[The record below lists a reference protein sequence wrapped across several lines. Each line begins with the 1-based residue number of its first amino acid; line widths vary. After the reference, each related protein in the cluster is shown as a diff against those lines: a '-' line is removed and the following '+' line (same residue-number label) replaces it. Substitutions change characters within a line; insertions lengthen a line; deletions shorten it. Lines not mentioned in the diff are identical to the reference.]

1 MAQHTCN
8 CCVEEA
14 VPERCPFWRPD
25 DAWTD
30 EDALTAT
37 NLDTPEARMDVHEAL
52 SHIRHRKGGDH
63 G

>member
-1 MAQHTCN
+1 MAQHTCSH
-8 CCVEEA
+8 CAEEA

-37 NLDTPEARMDVHEAL
+37 NLDTPEARMSVCEAL
-52 SHIRHRKGGDH
+52 ARLREAPWKTT
-63 G
+63 